1 MKILDTRFKDCFLIK
16 PDVHRDSRCFFLES
30 FQLKR
35 YQTFLGLKDP
45 LVQDNFSRST
55 FGTLRG
61 LHFQNKNPQ
70 GKLVMVSM
78 GSVLD
83 VVVDLRKDSETFSE
97 WESFELS
104 DQNLHQLW
112 VPPGFAHGFLVTS
125 NYANFHYKCTE
136 YYNSEDEG
144 IIKWN
149 DPTLNITWPD
159 GIKFII
165 SEKDNNAP
173 SFKKFLSLK

>member
-1 MKILDTRFKDCFLIK
+1 MEILPTSLKDCLLIK
-16 PDVHRDSRCFFLES
+16 PSIHRDSRGFFLES

-35 YQTFLGLKDP
+35 YQHLLGLKNT
-45 LVQDNFSRST
+45 LVQDNFSRSS

-61 LHFQNKNPQ
+61 LHFQKEKPQ

-83 VVVDLRKDSETFSE
+83 VVVDLRKGSETFSQ

-104 DQNLHQLW
+104 DKNLNQLW

-125 NYANFHYKCTE
+125 DFANFHYKCTE
-136 YYNSEDEG
+136 YYDAEDEG

-149 DPTLNITWPD
+149 DPTLKIAWPD

-173 SFKKFLSLK
+173 TLKQFLSL